1 MNITE
6 LLLVAFVINLGIALG
21 AGLYEVR
28 IVLPLW
34 FRRTSVNGYEV
45 DDEAMHTIDTGKKF
59 WAFVTTVPLTL
70 LTIAN
75 LIFALRSNAPLHSW
89 WVAGAAI
96 VLLERI
102 GTFCFFIPTAIRLQR
117 SKSLPAA
124 KTSAMVL
131 RWTRLNYLRNALT
144 FAAMLLLLK
153 AMLVA

>member
-6 LLLVAFVINLGIALG
+6 LLLVSFVIILGIALG

-34 FRRTSVNGYEV
+34 FRRTSEGYEV
-45 DDEAMHTIDTGKKF
+45 NHEAMRTIDTGRKF

-75 LIFALRSNAPLHSW
+75 LVFALRSDAPLHHW

-117 SKSLPAA
+117 SENVPVA

-131 RWTRLNYLRNALT
+131 WWTRLNYLRNALS
-144 FAAMLLLLK
+144 FVAMVLLLK